1 MPISNADQARIS
13 AAIRAAEQKTAA
25 EIVCVLA
32 RRSSDYLYVPPLWA
46 ALLAL
51 LAPWPLV
58 IFTTLDIRTILVI
71 QALIFVVVAIALAY
85 PPIRL
90 AATPRAVKRAR
101 AHRASI
107 EQFFT
112 RGVAGTKDRTGVLIF
127 VSLGERY
134 ARVVADDGIAAKI
147 SDERWR
153 GALDLLL
160 AEVRRGRIADGFVAA
175 IEECARLLAQ
185 HVPPGGE
192 EELPDRIYVI

>member
-1 MPISNADQARIS
+1 MPISDADQARIS
-13 AAIRAAEQKTAA
+13 AAIRAAEQKTAG

-32 RRSSDYLYVPPLWA
+32 RRSSDYAYVPPLWA

-51 LAPWPLV
+51 IAPWPLV
-58 IFTTLDIRTILVI
+58 IFTALDIRTILVV
-71 QALIFVVVAIALAY
+71 QTLVFVVVALALSY
-85 PPIRL
+85 PPLRL
-90 AATPRAVKRAR
+90 AATPRVVKRER

-134 ARVVADDGIAAKI
+134 ARVVADDGIAARI
-147 SDERWR
+147 SDEQWR
-153 GALDLLL
+153 CALDLLL
-160 AEVRRGRIADGFVAA
+160 TDVRRGDIADGFIAA

>member
-13 AAIRAAEQKTAA
+13 AAIHAAEQKTAA

-32 RRSSDYLYVPPLWA
+32 RRSSDYLYVAPLWA
-46 ALLAL
+46 ALMAL
-51 LAPWPLV
+51 IAPWPLV
-58 IFTTLDIRTILVI
+58 IFTRLDIRTILVI
-71 QALIFVVVAIALAY
+71 QTLIFVVITLILSY
-85 PPIRL
+85 PRFRL

-112 RGVAGTKDRTGVLIF
+112 RGVAGTRERTGVLIF

-134 ARVVADDGIAAKI
+134 ARVVADEGIAVKI
-147 SDERWR
+147 SDEQWR
-153 GALDLLL
+153 CALDLLL
-160 AEVRRGRIADGFVAA
+160 AEVRRGRIADGFVAG

-185 HVPPGGE
+185 HVPPGGA

>member
-1 MPISNADQARIS
+1 MPISNEDQARIS
-13 AAIRAAEQKTAA
+13 AAIRAAEQKTAG

-51 LAPWPLV
+51 VAPWPLV
-58 IFTTLDIRTILVI
+58 IFTTLDIRAILVI
-71 QALIFVVVAIALAY
+71 QTLIFVAVAAALSY
-85 PPIRL
+85 PPLRL
-90 AATPRAVKRAR
+90 AATPRIVKRAR

-112 RGVAGTKDRTGVLIF
+112 RGVAGTKGRTGVLIF

-134 ARVVADDGIAAKI
+134 ARVVADDGIAAEI
-147 SDERWR
+147 SDEQWR
-153 GALDLLL
+153 CALDLLL
-160 AEVRRGRIADGFVAA
+160 DNVRCGHIAEGFVAA

-185 HVPPGGE
+185 HVPPGGA